1 VSPIDDATPEEAP
14 GGRGLPPGVAVPLGL
29 VLGCVVFVA
38 LTRLFGVPVE
48 IWTGVDTFTRAPWM
62 ANVALV
68 PAVSGFVAGF
78 ICGDHGKWYGMVP
91 VALVHPLEYFRLL
104 AHPGPDAE
112 VLGTGLFVFF
122 MIVMLELGLMA
133 GWGGEILRNRLT
145 GKGLGA

>member
-1 VSPIDDATPEEAP
+1 VNPIDDATPEGPSE
-14 GGRGLPPGVAVPLGL
+14 GRGLSAAVTVPLGL
-29 VLGCVVFVA
+29 VLGCVVFFL

-48 IWTGVDTFTRAPWM
+48 TWTGVDPFTRAPWM

-78 ICGDHGKWYGMVP
+78 ICGHHGKWYGMVP
-91 VALVHPLEYFRLL
+91 VALVHPVEYFRLV
-104 AHPGPDAE
+104 ANPGPDAQ

-133 GWGGEILRNRLT
+133 GWGGELLRGRLT
-145 GKGLGA
+145 RKDAGA